1 MRADTVSLIDKL
13 AREHRLKK
21 KEYLA
26 LLENASVEEHV
37 HAAML
42 ADKERRRPQSR
53 PSRTSVQQALIS
65 VDFAISKQSK
75 SRKTRVFRDF
85 SISTAFVLLLKN
97 LIEFDKV

>member
-37 HAAML
+37 HAETIAIIAGSEHQTANVYGIRSPINRSLL
-42 ADKERRRPQSR
+42 AAGKDMK
-53 PSRTSVQQALIS
+53 
-65 VDFAISKQSK
+65 
-75 SRKTRVFRDF
+75 
-85 SISTAFVLLLKN
+85 
-97 LIEFDKV
+97 